1 VPGDPSA
8 PSRALKN
15 APRFS
20 ALPASSP
27 ESAAGKAGELAEGRA
42 PQQPAERTID
52 VDASVRLDAFVHAAL
67 VPTSRRLVHAL
78 IAEGAVRVNGRRVA
92 KGFRLRP
99 GDRVTMP
106 ALPPGIVPE
115 PGLTLPVVHEDDALV
130 VVEKP
135 GGMPSHA
142 LDPRERGS
150 AAAFLVARYP
160 EMAGV
165 GDPLAPG
172 LVHRLDTGTSGLLVA
187 ARTARAHAALRDALR
202 RHVVEKRY
210 LAVVA
215 GRADRLDRRRVDAP
229 LAHDPGDRRRMT
241 TATAGRRAWPAA
253 TWLEV
258 VTVAGDR
265 SLVQATI
272 RTGVTH
278 QIRAHLAH
286 LGHPVLGDVIYGGA
300 STDLAP
306 GRHALH
312 AAALALPHPVERR
325 TLRLEAALPRDLRA
339 LIDPA

>member
-1 VPGDPSA
+1 MPGDPCP

-15 APRFS
+15 ASRFS
-20 ALPASSP
+20 ADPASSP
-27 ESAAGKAGELAEGRA
+27 ES
-42 PQQPAERTID
+42 ERTID
-52 VDASVRLDAFVHAAL
+52 VDVSVRLDAFVHATLA
-67 VPTSRRLVHAL
+67 PTSRRLVHAL
-78 IAEGAVRVNGRRVA
+78 IAEGAVRVNGRRVT
-92 KGFRLRP
+92 KGLRLRP

-106 ALPPGIVPE
+106 ALPPGVVPE
-115 PGLTLPVVHEDDALV
+115 PGLALPVVHEDAALV
-130 VVEKP
+130 VVDKP

-142 LDPRERGS
+142 LDPRERGT

-187 ARTARAHAALRDALR
+187 ARTAPVHAALRDALR
-202 RHVVEKRY
+202 RHAVEKRY

-215 GRADRLDRRRVDAP
+215 GRADRLDRQRVDAP
-229 LAHDPGDRRRMT
+229 LAHDPADRRRMT

-286 LGHPVLGDVIYGGA
+286 LGHPVLGDVVYGGA
-300 STDLAP
+300 STELAP

-312 AAALALPHPVERR
+312 AAALALPHPFERR

-339 LIDPA
+339 LIYPA